1 MRPIIFSMKTILVP
15 IDFTSVSENAVNHA
29 ENLARTISAGLHLLH
44 VVAKSSMTEDADA
57 RMQAY
62 VAMASNRFPKL
73 QVKYSVVKGS
83 IFDEI
88 GETAVNVDASIIV
101 MGTHGMK
108 GLQFLVGSNAL
119 RIVSSS
125 ETPIVIVQVR
135 GIKQEGYDDIVVPL
149 DLHKE
154 TKQKLA
160 IVVRMA
166 KYFNSRVH
174 LIAPHE
180 SDEYLNNTLTRNLS
194 FATQLMEKEGIEH
207 TSRIA
212 DKQQGSFDEAL
223 IHYAVVNEADL
234 IAIMNLR
241 ENSLAG
247 LRGGGYTQ
255 KIITNEAQIPALLV
269 NPSQSGHVDI
279 FGV

>member
-1 MRPIIFSMKTILVP
+1 MWPIIFSMKTILVP

-29 ENLARTISAGLHLLH
+29 ENLARSISAGLHLLH
-44 VVAKSSMTEDADA
+44 VVAKSSMIDDADA

-62 VAMASNRFPKL
+62 VALVTDRFPKL
-73 QVKYSVVKGS
+73 QVKYSVVKGT

-101 MGTHGMK
+101 MGTHGMR

-125 ETPIVIVQVR
+125 ETPIVIVQDR

-180 SDEYLNNTLTRNLS
+180 TDEYLNNTLTRNLS
-194 FATQLMEKEGIEH
+194 YAAQLMEKEGIEH

-212 DKQQGSFDEAL
+212 DKQHGSFDEAL

-269 NPSQSGHVDI
+269 NPSQTGHVDI

>member
-1 MRPIIFSMKTILVP
+1 MKTILVP
-15 IDFTSVSENAVNHA
+15 IDFTSVAENAVSHA
-29 ENLARTISAGLHLLH
+29 ENVARTISAGLHLLH
-44 VVAKSSMTEDADA
+44 VVAKKSAIADADA

-62 VAMASNRFPKL
+62 VAMVGEQYPNLKL
-73 QVKYSVVKGS
+73 EYSVVPGS

-88 GETAVNVDASIIV
+88 GETAAKVDASLIV
-101 MGTHGMK
+101 MGTHGMR

-125 ETPIVIVQVR
+125 ETPIVIVQDR
-135 GIKQEGYDDIVVPL
+135 GIKAEGYDDIVVPL

-174 LIAPHE
+174 LIAPVE
-180 SDEYLNNTLTRNLS
+180 SDEYLQNTLTRNLA
-194 FATQLMEKEGIEH
+194 FASKLMESEGIEH
-207 TSRIA
+207 TSQVAEKRH
-212 DKQQGSFDEAL
+212 GSFLEAL
-223 IHYAVVNEADL
+223 IHYCVVNEADL

-247 LRGGGYTQ
+247 LKGGGYTQ
-255 KIITNEAQIPALLV
+255 KIITNEAQIPALLL
-269 NPSQSGHVDI
+269 NPSESGYVDI

>member
-1 MRPIIFSMKTILVP
+1 MKTILVP

-44 VVAKSSMTEDADA
+44 VVAKRSLIDEAEA

-62 VAMASNRFPKL
+62 VAMINDRFPTL
-73 QVKYSVVKGS
+73 HVNYSVVKGT

-88 GETAVNVDASIIV
+88 GETAINVDASVIV

-125 ETPIVIVQVR
+125 ETPIVIVQDR

-166 KYFNSRVH
+166 KYFHSRVH

-180 SDEYLNNTLTRNLS
+180 SDEYLKNTLNRNLA
-194 FATQLMEKEGIEH
+194 FAAQLMEKEGIEH
-207 TSRIA
+207 TTRIA
-212 DKQQGSFDEAL
+212 EKRQGSFDEAL

-269 NPSQSGHVDI
+269 NPSESGHVDI

>member
-1 MRPIIFSMKTILVP
+1 MRPIIRDMKTILVP

-29 ENLARTISAGLHLLH
+29 ENVARTISAGLHLLH
-44 VVAKSSMTEDADA
+44 VVAKNSMIDDAET
-57 RMQAY
+57 RMKAY
-62 VAMASNRFPKL
+62 VAMVHEKYSALKIE
-73 QVKYSVVKGS
+73 YSVVKGS
-83 IFDEI
+83 IFGEI
-88 GETAVNVDASIIV
+88 GGVANNTDASLIV
-101 MGTHGMK
+101 MGTHGMR

-125 ETPIVIVQVR
+125 ITPIVIVQDK
-135 GIKQEGYDDIVVPL
+135 GIRKEGYDDIVVPL

-166 KYFNSRVH
+166 KYFNSKVH

-180 SDEYLNNTLTRNLS
+180 ADEYLKNKLTRNLA
-194 FATQLMEKEGIEH
+194 FAAQLMEQEGIEH
-207 TSRIA
+207 TTRVTE
-212 DKQQGSFDEAL
+212 KRQGNFDDAL

-247 LRGGGYTQ
+247 LLGGGYTQ

-269 NPSQSGHVDI
+269 NPSESGHVDI

>member
-1 MRPIIFSMKTILVP
+1 MKTILVP
-15 IDFTSVSENAVNHA
+15 IDFTSVADNALQHA
-29 ENLARTISAGLHLLH
+29 ENVAKTIGAKLLLLH
-44 VVAKSSMTEDADA
+44 VVGKESMLPDAQA
-57 RMQAY
+57 RLEAY
-62 VAMASNRFPKL
+62 VARVRTEYPDLEVGHTVA
-73 QVKYSVVKGS
+73 QGS
-83 IFDEI
+83 IFEAI
-88 GETAVNVDASIIV
+88 GEKAASESAALII
-101 MGTHGMK
+101 MGTHGMR

-125 ETPIVIVQVR
+125 VTPIVIVQDR
-135 GIKQEGYDDIVVPL
+135 AIKREGYDDIVVPL

-154 TKQKLA
+154 TKQKLS

-180 SDEYLNNTLTRNLS
+180 SDEHLKNTLDRNLNY
-194 FATQLMEKEGIEH
+194 AAQLMAREQIEH
-207 TSRIA
+207 TVNVAEKRLG
-212 DKQQGSFDEAL
+212 DFDDAL
-223 IHYAVVNEADL
+223 IHFAVVKEADL

-247 LRGGGYTQ
+247 LLGGGYTQ

-269 NPSQSGHVDI
+269 NPSESGHIDI
-279 FGV
+279 FGM